1 MLPADRIGL
10 HRVGVYLCLMDKTAL
25 DASQCPSARNRY
37 ELRNALDL
45 RARLAF
51 GTTRPPPREAIGCV
65 FVDRATIPPVG
76 SGESAAELSLSPIG
90 ADGRAVIAVVC
101 RLGITT
107 RWSILL
113 TLRDLTLPSTFVA
126 GGTLAGIRHWLSWRR
141 PMSHYYFGVKDGHW
155 SRWIC
160 VAAIC
165 LGLAPNAE
173 AGEHSGLV
181 HRISCTVVRYYVVK
195 YTASAA
201 ETWARSKGATEAE
214 IEAARLCLKATPMQT
229 ARITTPALG
238 RE

>member
-1 MLPADRIGL
+1 M
-10 HRVGVYLCLMDKTAL
+10 
-25 DASQCPSARNRY
+25 PSA
-37 ELRNALDL
+37 
-45 RARLAF
+45 
-51 GTTRPPPREAIGCV
+51 
-65 FVDRATIPPVG
+65 G
-76 SGESAAELSLSPIG
+76 SGESAAELSLSPMG

-101 RLGITT
+101 RLGFTT

-126 GGTLAGIRHWLSWRR
+126 GGTLAGIRHWLSWRW
-141 PMSHYYFGVKDGHW
+141 PMSHYYFGIKDGHW

-165 LGLAPNAE
+165 LGLAPKAE

-181 HRISCTVVRYYVVK
+181 HRASGTVVRYYVVK

-214 IEAARLCLKATPMQT
+214 IEAARLCLKAAPMQT
-229 ARITTPALG
+229 ARITTPGAGARINKPSKERQNVHISKLRRVWAIARISPESSWM
-238 RE
+238 RETGQERHRSNHRSAMA